1 MDFSNV
7 DSPYDKETFG
17 KCIRQQRKEQ
27 GLSLRKLA
35 EKIDI
40 SPIYMSDIETGK
52 KPVPIKNKNYELID
66 KIIKELK
73 IPNEQ
78 RKFVIEMAKCTREYL
93 KTISGYLPES
103 QAGRQFIRI
112 ASEAEL
118 TDEEWK
124 DLTNILL
131 EKIKNKTKTNKL

>member
-1 MDFSNV
+1 MDFSSI
-7 DSPYDKETFG
+7 DLPYDKETFG
-17 KCIRQQRKEQ
+17 KCIRQQREEQ

-52 KPVPIKNKNYELID
+52 RPAPIKKYELID

-78 RKFVIEMAKCTREYL
+78 RIFVIEMAKCTREYL

-112 ASEAEL
+112 ANEAEL

-124 DLTNILL
+124 DLTNILI